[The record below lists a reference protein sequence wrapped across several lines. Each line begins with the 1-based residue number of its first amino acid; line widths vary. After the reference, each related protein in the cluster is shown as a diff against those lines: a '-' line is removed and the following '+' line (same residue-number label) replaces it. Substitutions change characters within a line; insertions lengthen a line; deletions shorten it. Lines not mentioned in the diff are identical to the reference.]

1 MDPNTSHDILDSEFS
16 QSSDLPADLPANESH
31 ADEETPDQETH
42 VTVIQDGDRT
52 YHIIGTAHV
61 SEQSRLEVARVI
73 EKVKPDKVCIEL
85 CQERYDSFKD
95 EDRWKKLDIFNVIK
109 KGKFL
114 YLLTNIAVGAYQ
126 RKMGAKLG
134 VKPGAELIGAAEV
147 AEENGAEIV
156 LIDRNINVTLK
167 RVWANLGFWTKC
179 NLLAAIMES
188 LVFKDDNSKDA
199 TAEEIEKLKED
210 ANLSSMMEVFAQ
222 ELPQVHLPLIDERD
236 RFLVAKMR
244 ACGGKNVVAVVGA
257 GHVPGMQKYYHT
269 EIDTDAINVVPPP
282 GKLGTLLKWLI
293 PIILIGGI
301 AYGVSTQGYDSLYE
315 LLTAWI
321 LPNSVFCFLM
331 CILALAH
338 PLTCLAGIIVSPI
351 TSTTPVIGAG
361 IVLGLLEAWL
371 RKPTVADCEDLPN
384 LHTLKD
390 FYRNRFTRTLI
401 VCVLATFGSAMGAWI
416 GIGWL
421 LMLLGVEG

>member
-1 MDPNTSHDILDSEFS
+1 M
-16 QSSDLPADLPANESH
+16 
-31 ADEETPDQETH
+31 
-42 VTVIQDGDRT
+42 
-52 YHIIGTAHV
+52 
-61 SEQSRLEVARVI
+61 
-73 EKVKPDKVCIEL
+73 IEL
-85 CQERYDSFKD
+85 DLYRQQLGKIRESIAEVGQALNIEGLKEQLMELNETMNEPDFWNDLERSTSIT
-95 EDRWKKLDIFNVIK
+95 KKARTIE
-109 KGKFL
+109 GKLEHFGK
-114 YLLTNIAVGAYQ
+114 LLTRADDVDAT
-126 RKMGAKLG
+126 M
-134 VKPGAELIGAAEV
+134 ELAMEM
-147 AEENGAEIV
+147 E
-156 LIDRNINVTLK
+156 D
-167 RVWANLGFWTKC
+167 
-179 NLLAAIMES
+179 ES
-188 LVFKDDNSKDA
+188 LVGEA
-199 TAEEIEKLKED
+199 GEEIEKLKED

-269 EIDTDAINVVPPP
+269 EINTDAINVVPPP
-282 GKLGTLLKWLI
+282 GKLGTFLKWLI

-401 VCVLATFGSAMGAWI
+401 VCVLATFGSALGAWI

-421 LMLLGVEG
+421 LVLLGVEG